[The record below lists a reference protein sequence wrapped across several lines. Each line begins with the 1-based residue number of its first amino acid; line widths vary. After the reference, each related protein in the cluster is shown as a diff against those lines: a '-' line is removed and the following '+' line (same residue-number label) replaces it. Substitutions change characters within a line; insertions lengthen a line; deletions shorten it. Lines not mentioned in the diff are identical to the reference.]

1 MQQDIKVYW
10 EYNSRIKHLANR
22 GEISQSQVIKR
33 TQTDKFPENSATVR
47 LKDVASE
54 KPWVTVHFR
63 GEPKKQVT
71 SWGYQHTH
79 TKVARVQ
86 YGRDYGEGYC
96 LSGELDGHFDFA
108 QISKVMNQVKKALE
122 L

>member
-10 EYNSRIKHLANR
+10 EYNSRIKHLANT

-63 GEPKKQVT
+63 GEIKHQKV
-71 SWGYQHTH
+71 SWSSQGCQFC
-79 TKVARVQ
+79 KVARVQ
-86 YGRDYGEGYC
+86 YGRDYEGYC